1 MVRKVGALNFPPIF
15 SPIVVHNLNKITD
28 MNKKILI
35 PLILILLSGC
45 VSKKE
50 FVSLNNEYN
59 QLTAIKQ
66 ELNSKNEELN
76 KIVSEKNNEIDS
88 LKLDNSK
95 LKSKVEKLTN
105 DFEELNNKYEEA
117 TRTADYYYK
126 QGIDLLQNKEYKSA
140 QEKFEIVINKYP
152 TNKLANS
159 AKSKLTVIQSV
170 SKKNYNLILSDI
182 KNLELKAKLT
192 TIENKRSELFLIPS
206 DSLKLNSTYDQ
217 YLSQYEAE
225 KYISIKDDKM
235 QSCYFYESTRNTDQ
249 KVGYDNNL
257 RFALYIVKNYN
268 GRKYFRL
275 RTRYHSDD
283 WMFYE
288 KVTIRGSNGVQ
299 FTVETEYP
307 EKQTESSGYGVSEWS
322 DNYLDNSLN
331 WKIYK
336 IAEADEV
343 CVRYDGKYR
352 HDMTLNEEQMK
363 AFREI
368 VAKYKKL

>member
-1 MVRKVGALNFPPIF
+1 
-15 SPIVVHNLNKITD
+15 

-35 PLILILLSGC
+35 PLIVILLPGC

-50 FVSLNNEYN
+50 FVSLNYENL
-59 QLTAIKQ
+59 QLTQ
-66 ELNSKNEELN
+66 MMQVLNSKKDEFNT
-76 KIVSEKNNEIDS
+76 IVSEKNNEIDS
-88 LKLDNSK
+88 LLLNNSK
-95 LKSKVEKLTN
+95 LKSKVEQLTTDVEQLTT
-105 DFEELNNKYEEA
+105 DFEELNNKYIEA
-117 TRTADYYYK
+117 TRTADYSYK

-152 TNKLANS
+152 TNQLANS
-159 AKSKLTVIQSV
+159 AKSKLTEIQSV
-170 SKKNYNLILSDI
+170 SNNNYNLILSDI

-192 TIENKRSELFLIPS
+192 KIENKRSELFLIPS
-206 DSLKLNSTYDQ
+206 DSLKLNSTYEQ

-343 CVRYDGKYR
+343 YVRYDGKYR